1 MPSTYRVKLK
11 SETFQMV
18 SSQAFFKSFN
28 LLSVQGN
35 AKSLLFS
42 PKLFLT
48 LESLTRAI
56 KMKTWP
62 VNKISK
68 VIMSSSPHTLCESF
82 WNVVRLNR
90 VNLFWHFGTTFWFVR
105 LEMWCDLEIFP
116 SVTQIKKGGGVH
128 TCSLYAS
135 YSKRKKYNQRNNGL
149 LSRLLI

>member
-18 SSQAFFKSFN
+18 PSQAFFKSFN
-28 LLSVQGN
+28 PLSVQGN

-68 VIMSSSPHTLCESF
+68 VTMSSSPHTLCKSF

-90 VNLFWHFGTTFWFVR
+90 VNLFWHFGTTFWFFR
-105 LEMWCDLEIFP
+105 LEMWCDLKIFP
-116 SVTQIKKGGGVH
+116 KCDSDKEVRGSVHVLPV
-128 TCSLYAS
+128 CFL
-135 YSKRKKYNQRNNGL
+135 
-149 LSRLLI
+149 